1 MKKSLKN
8 ISLKNLAG
16 LVSKQLKKYGVDV
29 VLTGGACVSIYSN
42 NEYQS
47 LDLDFVTSAVEYMP
61 AAIKT
66 ALGDLKFKRSSEGF
80 FERRDCPFIVEFI
93 PPPLAIGREPV
104 KTIKQISTRLGT
116 LFLLGPTECV
126 KDRLA
131 AFYFWDDRQSLE
143 QAKQVAKKQCINY
156 KEVRRWSRVEGKIK
170 KYNEFLKYIGKKKGK
185 LT

>member
-1 MKKSLKN
+1 MKQSFKN

-16 LVSKQLKKYGVDV
+16 LVSKQLRKYGVEV

-47 LDLDFVTSAVEYMP
+47 LDLDFVTPAVEYMP
-61 AAIKT
+61 GAIKT
-66 ALGDLKFKRSSEGF
+66 ALKDLKFRRGSEGF
-80 FERRDCPFIVEFI
+80 FERRDCPFIIEFI

-104 KTIKQISTRLGT
+104 KTIRRMSTRLGT
-116 LFLLGPTECV
+116 FFLLGPTECV

-143 QAKQVAKKQCINY
+143 QAKQVIGKQKINF
-156 KEVRRWSRVEGKIK
+156 KEVKRWSVVEGKLK
-170 KYNEFLKYIGKKKGK
+170 KYNEFLRYIGKKK
-185 LT
+185 

>member
-1 MKKSLKN
+1 MKRSFKN
-8 ISLKNLAG
+8 ISLKDLAG

-29 VLTGGACVSIYSN
+29 VLTGGACVSIYSD

-47 LDLDFVTSAVEYMP
+47 LDLDFVTSAVESMP
-61 AAIKT
+61 GAIKT
-66 ALGDLKFKRSSEGF
+66 ALKDLKFKRAGEGF

-104 KTIKQISTRLGT
+104 KTIKRMSTRLGT

-131 AFYFWDDRQSLE
+131 AFYFWNDKQSLE
-143 QAKQVAKKQCINY
+143 QAKQVVRRQKIDF
-156 KEVRRWSRVEGKIK
+156 KEVKRWSRVEGKLK
-170 KYNEFLKYIGKKKGK
+170 KYNEFLRYIGKKK
-185 LT
+185 